1 MAGRVIAVRDIA
13 GRIRSRWR
21 VMTLGMHAAWLW
33 IARGILIH
41 VAWLADRRRVARR
54 RAGVEGA
61 LILLLM
67 GRIPRRVGRVA
78 WMGRSAMLAVSL
90 GGWRWLVASTGIQG
104 EFLVS
109 MHCLC
114 RAGQGNE
121 LIRTGGGCRVRFSPL
136 ENVWRALLSGCR
148 RSKQGVRI
156 VFAGFGA
163 EHMLGQGEQPGTAL
177 CRFRSAVRSAG
188 PDCRRRRSG

>member
-1 MAGRVIAVRDIA
+1 
-13 GRIRSRWR
+13 
-21 VMTLGMHAAWLW
+21 MTLGRHAACLR

-54 RAGVEGA
+54 RAGVVGA

-78 WMGRSAMLAVSL
+78 WMGRSAMLLVSL
-90 GGWRWLVASTGIQG
+90 GGWRWLVAPTGIRG

-109 MHCLC
+109 MHRLG
-114 RAGQGNE
+114 RAGQGDE

-136 ENVWRALLSGCR
+136 ENFWRALLSGCR

-156 VFAGFGA
+156 VFAAFGA
-163 EHMLGQGEQPGTAL
+163 EHMLRQGEQSGTAL
-177 CRFRSAVRSAG
+177 RRLRSAALSAG
-188 PDCRRRRSG
+188 PNCRRRRPG